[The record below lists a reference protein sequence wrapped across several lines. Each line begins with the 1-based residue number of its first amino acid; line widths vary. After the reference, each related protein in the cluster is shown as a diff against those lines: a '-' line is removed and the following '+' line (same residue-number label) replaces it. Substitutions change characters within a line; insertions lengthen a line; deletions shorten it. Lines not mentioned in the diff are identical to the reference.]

1 MPISDIN
8 STLEARHTDDIQDI
22 ITTVPSWLLRWG
34 IAIFF
39 IILVLIVGLA
49 AIIRYPDIVKT
60 QLKIDSP
67 NSPKAVVSKVP
78 GKLVKLLV
86 SEGQEV
92 TTGEP
97 LAYLEST
104 AHHKTVLQLLTVLK
118 RMQHQLLNDSIVDR
132 HGFNRDEQFSL
143 GELQSG
149 YQVFMQEYLNYQSAV
164 KDGFFLQK
172 RDYLKKDLTN
182 LNEQRSQLNAQK
194 DLEQKDYLLAGQE
207 YEMHKKLE
215 HEKVETIAEFRQAE
229 SKYLAK
235 KSPLIQTEASLI
247 SAAATYASK
256 QKEILELDNQIREE
270 KTKFSQA
277 LNSLISQ
284 ADDWKSKYILSASQS
299 GIINY
304 AGIVQE
310 NEVLNVAQEVF
321 YIDSQKSNFFGIM
334 SIPQTNMGKV
344 KEGQEV
350 LVKLKGFPYEQYG
363 IMHGHIS
370 FIAAVPY
377 KDSVFISRVNF
388 PLLYNTDMKKVVHLK
403 QGMLADA
410 EIITEDATVLQ
421 RITHNLRKMAGPN

>member
-1 MPISDIN
+1 MPKLEIN
-8 STLEARHTDDIQDI
+8 SSQQTRHTDDMQDI
-22 ITTVPSWLLRWG
+22 ITAVPSWLVRWG
-34 IAIFF
+34 ITVFF
-39 IILVLIVGLA
+39 IVLLLFVGLA

-60 QLKIDSP
+60 QMRVDSP
-67 NSPKAVVSKVP
+67 NSPKAVVSKIP

-86 SEGQEV
+86 TEGQEV
-92 TTGEP
+92 RAGES

-104 AHHKTVLQLLTVLK
+104 AHHETVLQLVTVLK
-118 RMQHQLLNDSIVDR
+118 RMQRQLANDNIVDR
-132 HGFNRDEQFSL
+132 HQFNRNEQFSL
-143 GELQSG
+143 GELQPG
-149 YQVFMQEYLNYQSAV
+149 YQAFMQEYLNYQAAV

-172 RDYLKKDLTN
+172 RAYLKKDLVN
-182 LNEQRSQLNAQK
+182 LDEQRLQLNAQK
-194 DLEQKDYLLAGQE
+194 ENQQKDYALAGQD

-215 HEKVETIAEFRQAE
+215 YEKAETKSEFREAE

-235 KSPLIQTEASLI
+235 KSPLIQTEAALI
-247 SAAATYASK
+247 SAATSYAAK

-270 KTKFSQA
+270 KAKFSQA

-310 NEVLNVAQEVF
+310 NQVLNIAQEVF
-321 YIDSQKSNFFGIM
+321 YIDSRKSNFFGIM
-334 SIPQTNMGKV
+334 SVPQTNMGKV

-363 IMHGHIS
+363 MIHGHIS

-377 KDSVFISRVNF
+377 KDSIFISRVNF
-388 PLLYNTDMKKVVHLK
+388 TPEYKTDMKMAVHLK
-403 QGMLADA
+403 QGMMADA

-421 RITHNLRKMAGPN
+421 RITHNLTKLVRSR